1 MRTRINFAASHF
13 QPNRKFAG
21 GKSKAF
27 AIAFYVPQGDTP
39 QNPVEIGWRLAC
51 SRSFSQDGR

>member
-13 QPNRKFAG
+13 QRNRKFSG

-27 AIAFYVPQGDTP
+27 AIAFYVPQRDTP
-39 QNPVEIGWRLAC
+39 QNPVEIGWRLA
-51 SRSFSQDGR
+51 